1 MTTIVVVKKGKEVAM
16 ASDTLVT
23 FGDTRLSG
31 KYEENE
37 KIIRVGDS
45 CVGLAGTTAHFAVMR
60 KLLTEMPNCR
70 LYSRAEVFNTFL
82 KVHAVLKDQFFLNP
96 KEDDSDPYESS
107 QITAL
112 IANCTGIYGVY
123 SYREVFVFD
132 RFWGIGSG
140 RNFSLG
146 AMHAVYEKSKSA
158 KAIAEVG
165 VKAGIEFDKSS
176 GGPHRM
182 VSYSLEPA
190 PAMPEPPVETSPAPA
205 LDVAQTAPTSAS

>member
-1 MTTIVVVKKGKEVAM
+1 MTSIVVVKKGNEVAM
-16 ASDTLVT
+16 ASDSLVT

-70 LYSRAEVFNTFL
+70 LYSRADVFNTFL
-82 KVHAVLKDQFFLNP
+82 KVHATLKEQFFLNP

-146 AMHAVYEKSKSA
+146 AMHAVYDKLKSA

-176 GGPHRM
+176 GGPHRLFSFALGPAPEPIEIAPQP
-182 VSYSLEPA
+182 VTPEPA
-190 PAMPEPPVETSPAPA
+190 VITVDITSN
-205 LDVAQTAPTSAS
+205 